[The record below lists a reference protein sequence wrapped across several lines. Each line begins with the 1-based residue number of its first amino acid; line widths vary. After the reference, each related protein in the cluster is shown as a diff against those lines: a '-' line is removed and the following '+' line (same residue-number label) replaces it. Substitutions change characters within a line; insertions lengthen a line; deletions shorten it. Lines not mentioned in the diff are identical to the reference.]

1 MKEAVSYY
9 WSPGP
14 LGPVVTGLLFA
25 FLDRLLEI
33 MASFPGLGAAGCG
46 SEFDLYI

>member
-1 MKEAVSYY
+1 MKEAVGYY
-9 WSPGP
+9 SSPGL

-33 MASFPGLGAAGCG
+33 MVSLPGLGAAGCG
-46 SEFDLYI
+46 SEFDLT